1 MISIDNSTVHMAGA
15 LGVPV
20 WNMIPFS
27 PDWRWQMRSEETC
40 WYPSMRLFRQ
50 RRSGD
55 YDEIFSRIASEVAA
69 LVANKSSSTALAV
82 PVAPGELLDKI
93 TILRIKV
100 ARIQDAAK
108 LANVKRELSLLEQTW
123 KDSGAAVQDVALDER
138 ALENVN
144 ERLWDIE
151 DRIRD
156 KEARQTFD
164 REFIELARA
173 VYVSNDERACMSR
186 GIVRRTKHCLRL
198 LTIAGA
204 SRIAQHALD
213 R

>member
-1 MISIDNSTVHMAGA
+1 MKE
-15 LGVPV
+15 LLVPL
-20 WNMIPFS
+20 S
-27 PDWRWQMRSEETC
+27 
-40 WYPSMRLFRQ
+40 
-50 RRSGD
+50 
-55 YDEIFSRIASEVAA
+55 
-69 LVANKSSSTALAV
+69 
-82 PVAPGELLDKI
+82 PGELLDKI

-108 LANVKRELSLLEQTW
+108 LANVKRELALLEQTW
-123 KDSGAAVQDVALDER
+123 KDSGAAVPDVALNER

-164 REFIELARA
+164 REFIDLARA
-173 VYVSNDERACMSR
+173 VYICNDERAA
-186 GIVRRTKHCLRL
+186 IKK
-198 LTIAGA
+198 
-204 SRIAQHALD
+204 RINLQLGSPLVEEKSYKQY